1 MLAAAMSHHTNRDDS
16 YEVLG
21 ESEDCCIYRC
31 EHGCLHLQ
39 LGDLNIR
46 LEDERFADLAAAVE
60 EAASK
65 ILDTDVR
72 WQVVRGPA
80 H

>member
-1 MLAAAMSHHTNRDDS
+1 MSDHTSRDDE

-21 ESEDCCIYRC
+21 ESEDCSIYRC

-46 LEDERFADLAAAVE
+46 LDDQRFADLAAAVE
-60 EAASK
+60 EAVGRLPEKA
-65 ILDTDVR
+65 VR
-72 WQVVRGPA
+72 WQSVRGPT